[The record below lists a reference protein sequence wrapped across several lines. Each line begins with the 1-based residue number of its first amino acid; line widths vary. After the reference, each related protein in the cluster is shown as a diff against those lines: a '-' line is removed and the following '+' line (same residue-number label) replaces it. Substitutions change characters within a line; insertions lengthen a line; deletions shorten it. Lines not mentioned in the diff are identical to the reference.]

1 MANFVVKTIW
11 QSKEINEAGDTPTGA
26 EGRPQGSKEQLGK
39 SSSTKGFPKKKKAVS
54 FHGVEPHLTSE
65 RNNLNLKRSSA
76 CTNVSLL
83 NLTDGERDDSTTE
96 NESTDDGSSP
106 GGAAGERNAPL
117 LPIKPAWSEDDDDTS
132 SQQQEVS
139 NSGLLRAK
147 DSITS
152 LKERTSK
159 VNRHVQSLQSEC
171 TVLCENLERRRQEAE
186 DLEEYCTQLKLRD
199 EEAAALTWHIGSQ
212 GRRES
217 GQQLSTCCFQ
227 RQTESCRKVTKS
239 VEDAEVK
246 TNVLKKN
253 SVLLEEKLRFLQ
265 RQIQAEDLSRQEREW
280 LDLEQRMACGVSKQL
295 LELVSSA
302 TATALRPSNSEEGEL
317 QQSTAAILTAIN
329 SLRVALESG
338 HLRAGP
344 GDEGGVD
351 GKPNVASALACAPLL
366 EEIRKCVL
374 ELSGQS
380 QRDGLTQKEVLRLL
394 AQLGVRL
401 EGLLPQW
408 ERTHMEHSQTLRMLR
423 EELDEVS
430 ATAKRT
436 STSLTQLRT
445 DLDGLRQVKPLLEDV
460 SRHLSA
466 LKPLETPER
475 QPASCA
481 RCSSYSFVN
490 TESLRQM
497 VEQAVAPILEE
508 LKQRA
513 PPPGTCPSCQRLQ
526 KKIMDLEQ
534 SALDI
539 HARAEAMSSSVR
551 LAQDEAL
558 RAKNYLEQAR
568 INTEDKTSNLDYAQ
582 DKLSSLHSQLSL
594 VSQEGVPPSPATTL
608 AANVAL
614 TKRSSCPADLNQQPQ

>member
-11 QSKEINEAGDTPTGA
+11 QSKEINEAGDTTTGT
-26 EGRPQGSKEQLGK
+26 ESRPQGSKEHLGK
-39 SSSTKGFPKKKKAVS
+39 SGSIKGFPKKKKAVS

-65 RNNLNLKRSSA
+65 SPNLNLKRSSA

-96 NESTDDGSSP
+96 NESTDDGGPP
-106 GGAAGERNAPL
+106 GGAGGERRDLL
-117 LPIKPAWSEDDDDTS
+117 LPTKPVWSEDDDDTS
-132 SQQQEVS
+132 SQQEVS

-159 VNRHVQSLQSEC
+159 VNRHVQNLQSEC

-186 DLEEYCTQLKLRD
+186 DLEEYCSQLK
-199 EEAAALTWHIGSQ
+199 
-212 GRRES
+212 
-217 GQQLSTCCFQ
+217 
-227 RQTESCRKVTKS
+227 ESCRKVSKS

-246 TNVLKKN
+246 TNVLKKS

-265 RQIQAEDLSRQEREW
+265 RQVQAEDFGRQEREW
-280 LDLEQRMACGVSKQL
+280 QELEQRMATGVSKHL
-295 LELVSSA
+295 LELVGST
-302 TATALRPSNSEEGEL
+302 TAAGLRPPSSEESEL
-317 QQSTAAILTAIN
+317 QRATAAILVSIN
-329 SLRVALESG
+329 NLRGALESG
-338 HLRAGP
+338 HLRSGP
-344 GDEGGVD
+344 GDEAGAD
-351 GKPNVASALACAPLL
+351 GKPALAYTPVWVPML
-366 EEIRKCVL
+366 EEIRKCVQ
-374 ELSGQS
+374 ELAGRS

-401 EGLLPQW
+401 EGVLPQW
-408 ERTHMEHSQTLRMLR
+408 ERTNVEHGQVLRMLR

-436 STSLTQLRT
+436 SVSLTQLRT
-445 DLDGLRQVKPLLEDV
+445 DLDGLWQVKPLLEDV

-466 LKPLETPER
+466 FKALETPDR
-475 QPASCA
+475 HPASCA

-490 TESLRQM
+490 TETLRQM
-497 VEQAVAPILEE
+497 VEHAVAPILEE
-508 LKQRA
+508 LKQRV

-534 SALDI
+534 SALDT
-539 HARAEAMSSSVR
+539 HARAEALSSNVR

-558 RAKNYLEQAR
+558 RAKNYLERAR
-568 INTEDKTSNLDYAQ
+568 INTEKDKATSLDYLQ
-582 DKLSSLHSQLSL
+582 NKLSSLHSQLSL
-594 VSQEGVPPSPATTL
+594 VSQEGMPQSPAASI
-608 AANVAL
+608 AAPVAL
-614 TKRSSCPADLNQQPQ
+614 TKRSSCPAELNHIPQ

>member
-132 SQQQEVS
+132 SQQ
-139 NSGLLRAK
+139 
-147 DSITS
+147 
-152 LKERTSK
+152 
-159 VNRHVQSLQSEC
+159 SEC

-186 DLEEYCTQLKLRD
+186 DLEEYCTQLK
-199 EEAAALTWHIGSQ
+199 
-212 GRRES
+212 
-217 GQQLSTCCFQ
+217 
-227 RQTESCRKVTKS
+227 
-239 VEDAEVK
+239 
-246 TNVLKKN
+246 
-253 SVLLEEKLRFLQ
+253 EKLRFLQ

-526 KKIMDLEQ
+526 KKIMRQDLEQ

>member
-186 DLEEYCTQLKLRD
+186 DLEEYCTQLK
-199 EEAAALTWHIGSQ
+199 
-212 GRRES
+212 
-217 GQQLSTCCFQ
+217 
-227 RQTESCRKVTKS
+227 ESCRKVTKS

-526 KKIMDLEQ
+526 KKIMRQDLEQ

>member
-186 DLEEYCTQLKLRD
+186 DLEEYCTQLK
-199 EEAAALTWHIGSQ
+199 
-212 GRRES
+212 
-217 GQQLSTCCFQ
+217 
-227 RQTESCRKVTKS
+227 
-239 VEDAEVK
+239 
-246 TNVLKKN
+246 
-253 SVLLEEKLRFLQ
+253 EKLRFLQ

-526 KKIMDLEQ
+526 KKIMRQDLEQ

>member
-132 SQQQEVS
+132 SQQEVS

-186 DLEEYCTQLKLRD
+186 DLEEYCTQLK
-199 EEAAALTWHIGSQ
+199 
-212 GRRES
+212 
-217 GQQLSTCCFQ
+217 
-227 RQTESCRKVTKS
+227 ESCRKVTKS

>member
-132 SQQQEVS
+132 SQQ
-139 NSGLLRAK
+139 
-147 DSITS
+147 
-152 LKERTSK
+152 
-159 VNRHVQSLQSEC
+159 SEC

-186 DLEEYCTQLKLRD
+186 DLEEYCTQLK
-199 EEAAALTWHIGSQ
+199 
-212 GRRES
+212 
-217 GQQLSTCCFQ
+217 
-227 RQTESCRKVTKS
+227 ESCRKVTKS

-526 KKIMDLEQ
+526 KKIMRQDLEQ

>member
-1 MANFVVKTIW
+1 MSNLVVKTIW
-11 QSKEINEAGDTPTGA
+11 QSKEINEAGDTPPWA
-26 EGRPQGSKEQLGK
+26 CGRPQGSKEQLGSK
-39 SSSTKGFPKKKKAVS
+39 PSGTKGFPKKKKAVS
-54 FHGVEPHLTSE
+54 FHGVEPHLASE
-65 RNNLNLKRSSA
+65 NSKLNLKRSSA

-96 NESTDDGSSP
+96 NESTDDGSPP
-106 GGAAGERNAPL
+106 GGAAGERSAPL
-117 LPIKPAWSEDDDDTS
+117 LPIKSVWSEYDDDDDTS
-132 SQQQEVS
+132 SQQEVS

-159 VNRHVQSLQSEC
+159 VNRHVQNLQSEC

-186 DLEEYCTQLKLRD
+186 DLEEYCTQLKD
-199 EEAAALTWHIGSQ
+199 
-212 GRRES
+212 
-217 GQQLSTCCFQ
+217 C
-227 RQTESCRKVTKS
+227 CRKVTRS

-246 TNVLKKN
+246 TNVLKKT
-253 SVLLEEKLRFLQ
+253 SVILEEKLRFLQ
-265 RQIQAEDLSRQEREW
+265 RQVQVEDLSRQGREW
-280 LDLEQRMACGVSKQL
+280 EDLEQRMASGISKQFL
-295 LELVSSA
+295 DLVGSA
-302 TATALRPSNSEEGEL
+302 TTIALRPSNSEEGEL
-317 QQSTAAILTAIN
+317 PPSTAAILASIN
-329 SLRVALESG
+329 NLRVALESG

-344 GDEGGVD
+344 GDEGSID
-351 GKPNVASALACAPLL
+351 GKSNTASTLACIPLL

-380 QRDGLTQKEVLRLL
+380 QREALIQKEVLRLL

-401 EGLLPQW
+401 EGLIPQW
-408 ERTHMEHSQTLRMLR
+408 ERTQVEHSQALRILR

-430 ATAKRT
+430 ATVKRT
-436 STSLTQLRT
+436 SVSLTQLRA
-445 DLDGLRQVKPLLEDV
+445 DLDGVRQVKPLLEDV
-460 SRHLSA
+460 SRHLSV

-475 QPASCA
+475 QTVGCA

-508 LKQRA
+508 LKQRT
-513 PPPGTCPSCQRLQ
+513 PPPGTCSSCQLLQ

-539 HARAEAMSSSVR
+539 HARAEVLSSNVR
-551 LAQDEAL
+551 LAHDEAL
-558 RAKNYLEQAR
+558 RANYLEQAR
-568 INTEDKTSNLDYAQ
+568 IGTDRDKSNSLDYLQ
-582 DKLSSLHSQLSL
+582 NKQGSLHSQLVL
-594 VSQEGVPPSPATTL
+594 ASQEGVPQSPGASL

-614 TKRSSCPADLNQQPQ
+614 TKRSSCPAEMDRQPQ

>member
-11 QSKEINEAGDTPTGA
+11 QSKEINEAGDTPTGT

-39 SSSTKGFPKKKKAVS
+39 SSSIKGFAKKKKAVS
-54 FHGVEPHLTSE
+54 FHGVEPPFTTESP
-65 RNNLNLKRSSA
+65 NLNLKRSSA

-96 NESTDDGSSP
+96 NESTDDGGP
-106 GGAAGERNAPL
+106 PGAAGGERRDPL
-117 LPIKPAWSEDDDDTS
+117 LPTKPVWSEDEDDTS
-132 SQQQEVS
+132 SH

-159 VNRHVQSLQSEC
+159 VNRHVQNLQSEC

-186 DLEEYCTQLKLRD
+186 DLEEYCSKLKVRM
-199 EEAAALTWHIGSQ
+199 GV
-212 GRRES
+212 G
-217 GQQLSTCCFQ
+217 C
-227 RQTESCRKVTKS
+227 ESCRKVTKS

-265 RQIQAEDLSRQEREW
+265 RQVQAEDLGRQEREW
-280 LDLEQRMACGVSKQL
+280 QELEQRMATGVSKHL
-295 LELVSSA
+295 LELVGN
-302 TATALRPSNSEEGEL
+302 TAAAGPKPLSNEEGEL
-317 QQSTAAILTAIN
+317 QRSTAAILASIN
-329 SLRVALESG
+329 NLRVALESG
-338 HLRAGP
+338 HLRA
-344 GDEGGVD
+344 E
-351 GKPNVASALACAPLL
+351 LAG
-366 EEIRKCVL
+366 R
-374 ELSGQS
+374 S

-401 EGLLPQW
+401 EGALPQW
-408 ERTHMEHSQTLRMLR
+408 ERTHMEHSQVLRLLR

-430 ATAKRT
+430 ATYVAKRT
-436 STSLTQLRT
+436 SVSLTQLRA
-445 DLDGLRQVKPLLEDV
+445 DLDGLWQVKPLLEDV

-466 LKPLETPER
+466 FKALETSER
-475 QPASCA
+475 LPASCA

-490 TESLRQM
+490 TDALRQM
-497 VEQAVAPILEE
+497 VEHAVAPILEE

-534 SALDI
+534 SALDT
-539 HARAEAMSSSVR
+539 HARAEALSSNVR

-558 RAKNYLEQAR
+558 RAKNYLERAR
-568 INTEDKTSNLDYAQ
+568 INTESSVGGDTPPPHHLWNSLSAVAHLAP
-582 DKLSSLHSQLSL
+582 KLLSFWHQVKAVL
-594 VSQEGVPPSPATTL
+594 FVETF
-608 AANVAL
+608 
-614 TKRSSCPADLNQQPQ
+614 KDLPGHPEA

>member
-132 SQQQEVS
+132 SQQEVS

-186 DLEEYCTQLKLRD
+186 DLEEYCTQLK
-199 EEAAALTWHIGSQ
+199 
-212 GRRES
+212 
-217 GQQLSTCCFQ
+217 
-227 RQTESCRKVTKS
+227 ESCRKVTKS

-526 KKIMDLEQ
+526 KKIMRQDLEQ

>member
-1 MANFVVKTIW
+1 MFGPISVR
-11 QSKEINEAGDTPTGA
+11 SEM
-26 EGRPQGSKEQLGK
+26 
-39 SSSTKGFPKKKKAVS
+39 
-54 FHGVEPHLTSE
+54 VEPPFTTESP
-65 RNNLNLKRSSA
+65 NLNLKRSSA

-96 NESTDDGSSP
+96 NESTDDGGP
-106 GGAAGERNAPL
+106 PGAAGGERRDPL
-117 LPIKPAWSEDDDDTS
+117 LPTKPVWSEDEDDTS

-159 VNRHVQSLQSEC
+159 VNRHVQNLQSEC

-186 DLEEYCTQLKLRD
+186 DLEEYCSKLK
-199 EEAAALTWHIGSQ
+199 
-212 GRRES
+212 
-217 GQQLSTCCFQ
+217 
-227 RQTESCRKVTKS
+227 ESCRKVTKS

-265 RQIQAEDLSRQEREW
+265 RQVQAEDLGRQEREW
-280 LDLEQRMACGVSKQL
+280 QELEQRMATGVSKHL
-295 LELVSSA
+295 LELVGN
-302 TATALRPSNSEEGEL
+302 TAAAGPKPLSNEEGEL
-317 QQSTAAILTAIN
+317 QRSTAAILASIN
-329 SLRVALESG
+329 NLRVALESG

-344 GDEGGVD
+344 GDEVGAD
-351 GKPNVASALACAPLL
+351 GKPATTYTSVWVPLL
-366 EEIRKCVL
+366 EEIRKCVQ
-374 ELSGQS
+374 ELAGRS

-401 EGLLPQW
+401 EGALPQW
-408 ERTHMEHSQTLRMLR
+408 ERTHMEHSQVLRLLR

-436 STSLTQLRT
+436 SVSLTQLRA
-445 DLDGLRQVKPLLEDV
+445 DLDGLWQVKPLLEDV

-466 LKPLETPER
+466 FKALETSER
-475 QPASCA
+475 LPASCA

-490 TESLRQM
+490 TDALRQM
-497 VEQAVAPILEE
+497 VEHAVAPILEE

-534 SALDI
+534 SALDT
-539 HARAEAMSSSVR
+539 HARAEALSSNVR

-558 RAKNYLEQAR
+558 RAKNYLERAR
-568 INTEDKTSNLDYAQ
+568 INTDRDKATNLDYLQ
-582 DKLSSLHSQLSL
+582 SKLTSLHSQLSL
-594 VSQEGVPPSPATTL
+594 VSQEGVLQSPATSIAPPGT
-608 AANVAL
+608 L
-614 TKRSSCPADLNQQPQ
+614 TKRSSCPAELNRDPQ